1 MANILTVAYVYE
13 SGANFD
19 EEYYTSRHMPLCYA
33 SWQHYGLESWS
44 VTTYQPGPKGAEPH
58 YRASCDL
65 VFRDESSLQESLS
78 SSETMDIIQDVPN
91 FTTLDP
97 IYLYGRRIAAFS
109 GKA

>member
-13 SGANFD
+13 DGATFN

-33 SWQHYGLESWS
+33 SWQQYGLESCS
-44 VTTYQPGPKGAEPH
+44 VTTYHSGPNGAEPH

-65 VFRDESSLQESLS
+65 VFRDESSLQESLR

-91 FTTLDP
+91 FTTLEP
-97 IYLYGRRIAAFS
+97 VYLYGRKIASFPGTA
-109 GKA
+109 